1 MTKIYRKRERKR
13 EIELQL
19 TQANPAGSGRSGGGH
34 ITAEHT
40 GALCRQKPQ
49 KDPNNL
55 TEEEEV
61 S

>member
-1 MTKIYRKRERKR
+1 MTKIYRTRERKR

-19 TQANPAGSGRSGGGH
+19 TQANPAGAAAAAILLQST
-34 ITAEHT
+34 I

-55 TEEEEV
+55 TEEEKEV